1 MRIKLLLKTI
11 FLTALITIAG
21 KVGWAQITS
30 AQTGAWSATTTW
42 VGGVVPTTTD
52 NVVIADGHTV
62 TIDQNVT
69 VSNLTVGQGT
79 SGVLTFD
86 NVAIHTLTVSGDITV
101 ATGGTLISQTPI
113 TTTGTTVNASTN
125 VVVASST
132 GIVVGMSIVGSNIPS
147 GTTVSAIVDATN
159 ITISAAATGAGT
171 GLSFSIGY
179 IHSLAIGGNITNN
192 GMFDMSQTYTI
203 GVTVT
208 FNKAGDQTIA
218 GTGTTKFRYI
228 TLDKTSVANRVICS
242 SNVSLTVSGAITYTA
257 GTWEQIAGTLTVT
270 TGSQNIA
277 SATGALI
284 FSGSGSLDMQVAGSI
299 AVTGKLEVN
308 TTGTFKMGS
317 GNNAVSTAAATA
329 ILNFL
334 KGDIYIYGRLQLTL
348 GTTTIDGVNIYIDP
362 QSTNNLGG
370 SSNTFEINGGTVNFS
385 SGSVTL
391 VDPNAALTSGNDL
404 KLNSATLNMTGGTIY
419 IGDGISTSV
428 STSTSKY
435 AGFNISTAGYTI
447 KNLVFQT
454 GGISGRNSQLKGS
467 LIVSG
472 TLTLTSG
479 TFDIYTQ
486 TLTLNNPIAGTSTNL
501 LGSSVGSM
509 AIAGTASGISIPSN
523 IVSLKNLTI
532 NNTAGATINSNLV
545 LFGTL
550 TLTAGKLDIGNYNLA
565 IKTATTA
572 ITGASS
578 SSYVATSGTGSMYMK
593 TNAIASVTY
602 PVGAS
607 TSSYTPYIS
616 TNNTSV
622 DSIGVNVHTPIT
634 NATLD
639 NTRIVNLEWLG
650 KEGVAGGND
659 GTVTFSWN
667 ASDQATNFD
676 PSKKVYFGIWNGSSY
691 SPEVVTVNGTGP
703 YNVVVNAPTAY
714 PAYPVI
720 FGNGEAF
727 YPSAPALTA
736 DVTNNDVDHNIDIT
750 FTDDATWRAAIT
762 AVKDGSTILTS
773 TTDYTI
779 SNGTITLIPT
789 ATNSLRVAGSR
800 TITVEANG
808 YADALVTQVIDN
820 GVPSVA
826 KSTIS
831 NAPAMGLGITSTVT
845 VTAKDQYENLVSGYV
860 FKYDATVKN
869 DDATTGESYTI
880 AGNGTT
886 ASATD
891 VDLTAT
897 NGSGVVTF
905 DIVVPGTIDPSD
917 GISVQVQLND
927 GTSNVGSPIEYHSPS
942 GPSIVANAALNEVTL
957 NNAKITITVLN
968 ETFVDNT
975 LDPANFTLNNAP
987 TGLTVGS
994 VTYETN
1000 TSATVSLAYDG
1011 TDFDSDITNL
1021 SVTIAGSE
1029 LTLGN
1034 PLTSNDLTIT
1044 ALVETVPVVATN
1056 TTITTNGYTTAT
1068 WGGTISSDGG
1078 EPLIQIGLCWNTTGT
1093 PTTSDSKTE
1102 ELVKSTYPSIT
1113 GNMTGLTAGTKYYVR
1128 AYATNS
1134 VGTNYGTEYSF
1145 TTNYYLPAFTTG
1157 YPKSAYVASTRFN
1170 VVVNVDAVGKV
1181 YYLKLASGTAA
1192 PTSATVKSTGTAINV
1207 TVAGTDFMSAKITG
1221 LTNNTTYDVY
1231 FVTENNDASELM
1243 ATPVLISV
1251 TTSQPTITP
1260 YDIQYTTDI
1269 SGNSPYN
1276 GDVVTTSG
1284 IVTAIKYN
1292 NQSVQQG
1299 FCIQTS
1305 NNPWCAVYFYH
1316 GSTTVP
1322 TVNVGDNV
1330 TVTGTVSEYNNMTEF
1345 VAPSLAV
1352 VVNSSSNTVPS
1363 PITVTTENA
1372 KSEQYESVLIQINN
1386 ALCTGASTIIV
1397 SDGAFDFNDGSG
1409 ALVVYKSM
1417 YQSLAPTTNHH
1428 YDLKGVIFD
1437 ITYSGVRAYEL
1448 YPRFASDV
1456 SDISGIND
1464 NPFSTLTVYPN
1475 PFTNEIRFDGVQNV
1489 KRIIITNITGQ
1500 VVKNDAVIS
1509 NTVNTENLNKGM
1521 YFVTLINNKG
1531 EKATIKMIKN

>member
-21 KVGWAQITS
+21 KVGWTQITS
-30 AQTGAWSATTTW
+30 TQTGAWSATTTW
-42 VGGVVPTTTD
+42 AGGVVPTSTD

-62 TIDQNVT
+62 TIDLNVT
-69 VSNLTVGQGT
+69 ISNLTVGQGT

-86 NVAIHTLTVSGDITV
+86 NVAMKSLTV
-101 ATGGTLISQTPI
+101 TGNVTIAAGGSFIPNQYIS
-113 TTTGTTVNASTN
+113 TTGTYASGATTITAVAST
-125 VVVASST
+125 T
-132 GIVVGMSIVGSNIPS
+132 GLAVGMSITGSGIPS
-147 GTTVSAIVDATN
+147 NTTITAFDATT
-159 ITISAAATGAGT
+159 ITISAATTAAGT
-171 GLSFSIGY
+171 AATLIIGFN
-179 IHSLAIGGNITNN
+179 SPLAIGGDFLNN
-192 GMFDMSQTYTI
+192 GTFDLST
-203 GVTVT
+203 GLCSVT

-228 TLDKTSVANRVICS
+228 TLAKTDVANKVLCS
-242 SNVSLTVSGAITYTA
+242 TNVSLTASGAITYTA
-257 GTWEQIAGTLTVT
+257 GTWEQTAGTLTVT

-277 SATGALI
+277 TATGALI

-362 QSTNNLGG
+362 QSTSNLGG

-404 KLNSATLNMTGGTIY
+404 KINSATLNMTGGTIY

-435 AGFNISTAGYTI
+435 AGFNLSTAGYTI

-454 GGISGRNSQLKGS
+454 SGISGRNSQLKGS

-472 TLTLTSG
+472 TLTLSSG

-486 TLTLNNPIAGTSTNL
+486 TLTLNNPIAGTATNL
-501 LGSSVGSM
+501 LGSSVGSL

-523 IVSLKNLTI
+523 IISLKNLTI
-532 NNTAGATINSNLV
+532 NNTAGATTNSNLV
-545 LFGTL
+545 VFGTL
-550 TLTAGKLDIGNYNLA
+550 TLTAGKLDISNYNLA
-565 IKTATTA
+565 IKTAATSTTSP
-572 ITGASS
+572 ISGGSS
-578 SSYVATSGTGSMYMK
+578 SSYVVTSGIGSMYMK
-593 TNAIASVTY
+593 TFGTGSVTY

-616 TNNTSV
+616 TNNTSA

-650 KEGVAGGND
+650 KEGVAGSND
-659 GTVTFSWN
+659 GTITFSWN
-667 ASDQATNFD
+667 ATDQATNFD
-676 PSKKVYFGIWNGSSY
+676 PTKKVYFGVWNGSSY
-691 SPEVVTVNGTGP
+691 APEVVTVNGTGP

-714 PAYPVI
+714 PPYPVI

-736 DVTNNDVDHNIDIT
+736 DASSNDVDHNIDIT
-750 FTDDATWRAAIT
+750 FTDDAIWRAAIT

-800 TITVEANG
+800 TITIEANG
-808 YADALVTQVIDN
+808 YADALVSQTIN
-820 GVPSVA
+820 TGVPTVA

-845 VTAKDQYENLVSGYV
+845 VTAKDQFENLVSGYV

-869 DDATTGESYTI
+869 DNVTTGESYTI
-880 AGNGTT
+880 AGNTT
-886 ASATD
+886 TTSATD
-891 VDLTAT
+891 VDLIAT
-897 NGSGVVTF
+897 NASGVAIF
-905 DIVVPGTIDPSD
+905 DIVVPNPIDPSD
-917 GISVQVQLND
+917 GVSVQVQLND
-927 GTSNVGSPIEYHSPS
+927 GTSNLGSPIEYFSPA
-942 GPSIVANAALNEVTL
+942 GPSLAANAALNEVTL
-957 NNAKITITVLN
+957 NNAKIVISVLN
-968 ETFVDNT
+968 ETFADNT
-975 LDPANFTLNNAP
+975 LDPARFTLNNAP

-994 VTYETN
+994 VNLETN
-1000 TSATVSLAYDG
+1000 TSATVALAYDG
-1011 TDFDSDITNL
+1011 TDFDSDSTHL

-1029 LTLGN
+1029 FTLGK

-1056 TTITTNGYTTAT
+1056 STITSNGYTTAT

-1093 PTTSDSKTE
+1093 PTISDSKTE
-1102 ELVKSTYPSIT
+1102 ELVKSIYPSIT
-1113 GNMTGLTAGTKYYVR
+1113 GNMTSLTPGTKYYVR

-1134 VGTNYGTEYSF
+1134 VGTNYGDEYNF
-1145 TTNYYLPAFTTG
+1145 TTKYILPVFTSG

-1170 VVVNVDAVGKV
+1170 IVVNVDAVGKV

-1192 PTSATVKSTGTAINV
+1192 PTSATVKATGTAINV
-1207 TVAGTDFMSAKITG
+1207 TTISTDFSAQITG
-1221 LTNNTTYDVY
+1221 LTNSTTYDVY
-1231 FVTENNDASELM
+1231 FVTENYDASELM
-1243 ATPVLISV
+1243 ATPVLLSV
-1251 TTSQPTITP
+1251 TTSIPTVTP
-1260 YDIQYTTDI
+1260 YEIQYTLDA
-1269 SGNSPYN
+1269 SGDSPYATQP
-1276 GDVVTTSG
+1276 VITTG

-1292 NQSVQQG
+1292 SSAVQQG
-1299 FCIQTS
+1299 YYIQTTTGEWNGVYIYTS
-1305 NNPWCAVYFYH
+1305 ASLNTAV
-1316 GSTTVP
+1316 VI
-1322 TVNVGDNV
+1322 GDNV
-1330 TVTGTVSEYNNMTEF
+1330 TVAGTIKEFNKMTEMDP
-1345 VAPSLAV
+1345 VTGVTINTSGNTLPTAVLLTTLAA
-1352 VVNSSSNTVPS
+1352 ND
-1363 PITVTTENA
+1363 E
-1372 KSEQYESVLIQINN
+1372 KYESVLCKVQN
-1386 ALCTGASTIIV
+1386 AICSSDNGSGTAVV
-1397 SDGAFDFNDGSG
+1397 SDGSG
-1409 ALVVYKSM
+1409 NLTVYKNLYS
-1417 YQSLAPTTNHH
+1417 SLMLTVNHN
-1428 YDLKGVIFD
+1428 YD
-1437 ITYSGVRAYEL
+1437 ITGIIADFYSTSHLYEL
-1448 YPRFASDV
+1448 YPRSV
-1456 SDISGIND
+1456 SDISDLSGIND

-1489 KRIIITNITGQ
+1489 KRIVITNITGQ
-1500 VVKNDAVIS
+1500 VVKNDVVIS
-1509 NTVNTENLNKGM
+1509 NAINTENITNGM
-1521 YFVTLINNKG
+1521 YFVTLINDKD
-1531 EKATIKMIKN
+1531 EKVTVKMIKN